1 MPTHKQIHLKVGHKA
16 GVERCRNLWPS
27 NGKKFFAGAR
37 QVAVRGTV
45 CLSADAL
52 LRLTKGE
59 EILAQLHQAQRIEE
73 ERSRKQGQN
82 GGEKPV

>member
-1 MPTHKQIHLKVGHKA
+1 MAK
-16 GVERCRNLWPS
+16 S
-27 NGKKFFAGAR
+27 SFAGAR

-59 EILAQLHQAQRIEE
+59 EILAQPHQAQRTEE
-73 ERSRKQGQN
+73 ERSRKAGTEWRREASLRAESLSMKSLR
-82 GGEKPV
+82 GL

>member
-1 MPTHKQIHLKVGHKA
+1 MAIKRQKVL
-16 GVERCRNLWPS
+16 CRGETGYCQRDSL
-27 NGKKFFAGAR
+27 
-37 QVAVRGTV
+37 
-45 CLSADAL
+45 LSADAL

-59 EILAQLHQAQRIEE
+59 EILAQPHQAQRIEE